1 MQEKLILDKAGHA
14 GVKKSCPKQVFKK
27 VGSLKLNNIRK
38 SKDFYAGLIFIF
50 FGLFAVMEARHYP
63 LGTAASMGPGYF
75 PLFLGGILI
84 LFGLVISGRSLR
96 SSGGTLKSFAL
107 RPMLLV
113 TLAVLAFALLLE
125 PAGVALATLALITIS
140 SLGGWEVRLREVV
153 LIYLG
158 LAALAVGL
166 FVYGLGLPFKVWP

>member
-1 MQEKLILDKAGHA
+1 MINQKSGKLK
-14 GVKKSCPKQVFKK
+14 VKKYS
-27 VGSLKLNNIRK
+27 K

-50 FGLFAVMEARHYP
+50 FGLFAIMEARHYP

-75 PLFLGGILI
+75 PLVLGGILI
-84 LFGLVISGRSLR
+84 LFGLVISGRSLWL
-96 SSGGTLKSFAL
+96 SGETLKPLAL
-107 RPMLLV
+107 RPILLI
-113 TLAVLAFALLLE
+113 TIAVLAFALLLE
-125 PAGVALATLALITIS
+125 PGGVALATLALITIS
-140 SLGGWEVRLREVV
+140 SLGGSEFRLREMV